1 MTKEEAVT
9 MLVQDIADYDAI
21 LAGLRCHKDR

>member
-1 MTKEEAVT
+1 VT